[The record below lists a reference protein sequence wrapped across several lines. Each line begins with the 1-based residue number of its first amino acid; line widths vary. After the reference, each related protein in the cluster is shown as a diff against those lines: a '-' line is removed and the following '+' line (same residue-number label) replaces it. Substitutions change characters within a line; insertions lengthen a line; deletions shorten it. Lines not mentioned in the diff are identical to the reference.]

1 MLYSIIVAG
10 ALVSALL
17 TVAMSVAV
25 IIMSLRAERLPR
37 GTTPISVLKPVR
49 GLDDEFEANLES
61 FCLQTHSAYE
71 ILVGSAD
78 PADPALEVARRVQRR
93 FPNVALRIVS
103 GEWPTGHNPKVRN
116 LRHLV
121 TKARYPTVLVSDG
134 DVRVGSDYLSVMA
147 GAIEQPNVGLVSN
160 FVVGTGERT
169 LGAACEN
176 VRLNGFV
183 VRSLAAAQL
192 YLRHPVIMGKAM
204 LFRRDALTNAGGF
217 AAAAD
222 VLAEDYLLGR
232 AVLEAGYRV
241 QTLGYPVFAM
251 NRDWTVAKMLQRHTR
266 WSQIRRHVAPGW
278 FLLEPL
284 AAPELWALLALVT
297 WWFDPHRI
305 DAAAGTWVA
314 TALALSVLLEAGVA
328 SLLQG
333 TRIIWKSIAL
343 LPLSSA
349 LALLAWLC
357 AWHRDAVVWRQQSFR
372 IGAGSRLSA
381 FQAQRPA
388 SAHKQRLPEAA

>member
-1 MLYSIIVAG
+1 MLNSIIVVA

-17 TVAMSVAV
+17 TSTMSVAV

-78 PADPALEVARRVQRR
+78 PEDPALEVARRVKRR
-93 FPNVALRIVS
+93 FPNVALRIVV
-103 GEWPTGHNPKVRN
+103 GEWSTGHNPKVRN
-116 LRHLV
+116 LRHLL
-121 TKARYPTVLVSDG
+121 TKATYPTVLVSDG

-147 GAIEQPNVGLVSN
+147 GAIEQSNVGLVSN

-241 QTLGYPVFAM
+241 KTIGYPVFAM
-251 NRDWTVAKMLQRHTR
+251 NRDWTVVKMLQRHTR

-284 AAPELWALLALVT
+284 GSPELWAWLVLVS
-297 WWFDPHRI
+297 WWLNPHKI
-305 DAAAGTWVA
+305 DFVTGSLVVA
-314 TALALSVLLEAGVA
+314 ALALSVLLEAGVA
-328 SLLQG
+328 AILQG
-333 TRIIWKSIAL
+333 SRLVWKSLVL

-349 LALLAWLC
+349 LALLAWLR
-357 AWHRDAVVWRQQSFR
+357 AWHRDVVVWRHQSFR

-381 FQAQRPA
+381 LQPQRSA
-388 SAHKQRLPEAA
+388 SANKQRLPEAA